1 MLGAVKPKAKDF
13 SKTARPPVPAR
24 TGKVTGNA
32 GPGAN
37 APWYGDLLNRG
48 LDIYERRSAPPAP
61 ASGGIM
67 SPGYQSPT
75 FADDGGGNKKW
86 IYAGLAAAAIALVL
100 IARKGGKK

>member
-48 LDIYERRSAPPAP
+48 LDIYQQKQQQPAP
-61 ASGGIM
+61 NTGTLPDSRVF
-67 SPGYQSPT
+67 SPT
-75 FADDGGGNKKW
+75 YAADGGESKTW
-86 IYAGLAAAAIALVL
+86 LYLGLAAAAIGLVV
-100 IARKGGKK
+100 ISRKGGK